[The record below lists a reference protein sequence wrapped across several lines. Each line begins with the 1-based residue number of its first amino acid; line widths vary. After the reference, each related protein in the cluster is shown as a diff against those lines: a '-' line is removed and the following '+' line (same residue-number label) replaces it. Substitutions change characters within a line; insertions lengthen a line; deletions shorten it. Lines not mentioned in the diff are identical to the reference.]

1 MGKNSTPQYNPP
13 PPPKYPTADE
23 LYGSATNYA
32 KTNTPLAFGAR
43 ESALSD
49 LSKGNSYYEGFQ
61 PTSFE
66 QALGNQYFQNVW
78 PGQEESI
85 KHSLSLSGLD
95 SSPVLASMI
104 GTQRGQTEFNIADY
118 LNQQG
123 NQRANFSLSS
133 RLGIDPNSITSPYVQ
148 TGTNQGNMQ
157 VNADYD
163 YQQQLA
169 QVAYQQA
176 VEKYNQSKSGLGAL
190 GGLGGAALG
199 ALLAL
204 PTGGMSLGMGAL
216 LGGLGGSMASP
227 IFGGSPIPGTGQ
239 ALGALASNGLGA
251 YSGVNPMTSSSVNPS
266 AYDTMMKAP
275 VNYSMSSSPYNPSQY
290 FQGFGGRGG
299 AV

>member
-13 PPPKYPTADE
+13 APPKYQTADE

-49 LSKGNSYYEGFQ
+49 LSKGNDYYAGFQ

-133 RLGIDPNSITSPYVQ
+133 RLGIDPNSITSPYVT
-148 TGTNQGNMQ
+148 TGMNQGNMQ

-163 YQQQLA
+163 YQQQVA
-169 QVAYQQA
+169 QAQYQQA
-176 VEKYNQSKSGLGAL
+176 VEKYNQKQALYRTLGMVSPIGGAIYGAIDGGSSGFGSGLAGTMDTVKMALPFLSAGA
-190 GGLGGAALG
+190 GGLGGMFGAGSAAVNAG
-199 ALLAL
+199 ANL
-204 PTGGMSLGMGAL
+204 P
-216 LGGLGGSMASP
+216 
-227 IFGGSPIPGTGQ
+227 
-239 ALGALASNGLGA
+239 
-251 YSGVNPMTSSSVNPS
+251 SSVNPYS
-266 AYDTMMKAP
+266 YTMG
-275 VNYSMSSSPYNPSQY
+275 SSPYNPSQY